1 MRSGREQ
8 HPARP
13 AGLSWD
19 APKPGDRGDARHYL
33 LLSGLQL
40 SQPASARPA
49 AAPRDRVRD
58 QPPRADRFALQGHG
72 ARGER
77 DAGAGEL
84 GVHRSRD
91 AIPLRSVQGIA
102 PARRGRLHHR
112 ERRHSP
118 AQPGLQDDARGAA
131 PRRSDP
137 GHAQADWRAPRHSD
151 QRVCNLLRRHP
162 ARQLRPFSAPM
173 GGNQRPAP
181 VLPRLRLEDGAARGQ
196 QSRRLLESRD
206 GPSVGGGRRNAGP
219 PGAAPNLRPRPAAC
233 RRRPAVRLAL
243 VGGQRGSAQPPCQ
256 GLQAVSQ
263 RQPALARRRHP
274 SPGVRPSQAMTNL
287 VRRLLALIPVA
298 LGVATLTF
306 ALIHLVPGDPVVAM
320 LGETAAP
327 ADIARMRHELGLDR
341 PLLAQYASFL
351 RGVAHGDLGESISA
365 HEPVARLIAQ
375 RYPATLELTGAG
387 LLVAV
392 MLALPLGLVAGADPG
407 GAADLGAMGFA
418 ILGISIPHLYLGPL
432 LMIVFSLDLGWLP
445 LTGRGGLAH
454 LVLPA
459 VTLGTALAAVLAR
472 MLRQSLV
479 QVRAADYLRTARAKG
494 LSASSALVRH
504 GLRNAL
510 TPVIT
515 LLGLQAGGL
524 LTGAIIVEM
533 IFSWPGM
540 GRMMIAAISARD
552 YPLVEGC
559 VLVFALSYVVVNMLT
574 DLVYG
579 LIDPRIRLG
588 A

>member
-1 MRSGREQ
+1 
-8 HPARP
+8 
-13 AGLSWD
+13 
-19 APKPGDRGDARHYL
+19 
-33 LLSGLQL
+33 
-40 SQPASARPA
+40 
-49 AAPRDRVRD
+49 
-58 QPPRADRFALQGHG
+58 
-72 ARGER
+72 
-77 DAGAGEL
+77 
-84 GVHRSRD
+84 
-91 AIPLRSVQGIA
+91 
-102 PARRGRLHHR
+102 
-112 ERRHSP
+112 
-118 AQPGLQDDARGAA
+118 
-131 PRRSDP
+131 
-137 GHAQADWRAPRHSD
+137 
-151 QRVCNLLRRHP
+151 
-162 ARQLRPFSAPM
+162 
-173 GGNQRPAP
+173 
-181 VLPRLRLEDGAARGQ
+181 
-196 QSRRLLESRD
+196 
-206 GPSVGGGRRNAGP
+206 
-219 PGAAPNLRPRPAAC
+219 
-233 RRRPAVRLAL
+233 
-243 VGGQRGSAQPPCQ
+243 
-256 GLQAVSQ
+256 
-263 RQPALARRRHP
+263 
-274 SPGVRPSQAMTNL
+274 MTNL